1 MRRGR
6 IFFYLAFIL
15 ILALV
20 AAVVIWQKYLQT
32 PEPTVAGADST
43 PVPAVQTMDVVVV
56 TQHIPRGGVVE
67 PELLGVIPIQQ
78 ELFMQGMFS
87 NVDDVVGRQAKF
99 DLDAGIPLTEGMLVE
114 SAEQLSTTGSNA
126 ALSIPRGMV
135 AVSIPVSRLSS
146 VSYAPQA
153 GDHVN
158 VIATMMFSDLDS
170 DFQTLLPNSSS
181 AVMGPGPGILIG
193 VGTGESSSAT
203 LEKEIS
209 KITTQN
215 VAGGQTATLGRAEI
229 DPVLGQTFYAIP
241 SERQRPRIVSQSFL
255 QDAVVLRLGDFPL
268 DTQKQEMTPQ
278 QPMPT
283 PEGGEEFQDT
293 SMQSEQTTIGA
304 EPVKPDIVSLIVSPQ
319 DAVTLNYMIFSGA
332 QLTLALRS
340 SGDDTRV
347 ETEAVTLQFL
357 LDQYNIPVPVKLP
370 YGMEPRI
377 DELVAPTLLNDLAPT
392 PIP

>member
-20 AAVVIWQKYLQT
+20 AAVVVWQKYLQP
-32 PEPTVAGADST
+32 PETTAGADST

-67 PELLGVIPIQQ
+67 QELVGVIPIQQ

-87 NVDDVVGRQAKF
+87 NVDDVLGRQAKF

-114 SAEQLSTTGSNA
+114 SADQLSTTGSNA

-135 AVSIPVSRLSS
+135 AVSVPVSRLSS
-146 VSYAPQA
+146 VSYAPEP

-158 VIATMMFSDLDS
+158 VIATMMFADLDT

-181 AVMGPGPGILIG
+181 AVMAPGPGILIG
-193 VGTGESSSAT
+193 MGTGESSSAQI
-203 LEKEIS
+203 EKEIS

-215 VAGGQTATLGRAEI
+215 VAGGQIGTLGRAEI
-229 DPVLGQTFYAIP
+229 DPVLGQTFYAVP
-241 SERQRPRIVSQSFL
+241 AERQRPRMVSQSLL
-255 QDAVVLRLGDFPL
+255 QDAVVLRLGNFVLKTPKEEGL
-268 DTQKQEMTPQ
+268 APQ

-283 PEGGEEFQDT
+283 PEAGEEFQDT
-293 SMQSEQTTIGA
+293 STQSEQTVIGA
-304 EPVKPDIVSLIVSPQ
+304 QPEKPDIITLIVSPQ
-319 DAVTLNYMIFSGA
+319 DAVTLNYMIFSGS

-340 SGDDTRV
+340 AGDDTRV
-347 ETEAVTLQFL
+347 DTEAVTLQFL

-370 YGMEPRI
+370 YGMEPRV
-377 DELVAPTLLNDLAPT
+377 DELVVPTLLNDLAPT